1 MKLLDKFKS
10 YKFWV
15 ALTSAIII
23 FLKTLGNE
31 IGLHISEE
39 ILSNIIMSF
48 CAILVVLG
56 FVKDDRDEPPK
67 DKNDS

>member
-1 MKLLDKFKS
+1 MKLSNKFKS

-31 IGLHISEE
+31 IGLHISQEV
-39 ILSNIIMSF
+39 LSDIVMSF

-56 FVKDDRDEPPK
+56 FIKDDRDQPPK
-67 DKNDS
+67 DEDNQ

>member
-1 MKLLDKFKS
+1 MTNKFKS

-23 FLKTLGNE
+23 FLQTLGNE
-31 IGLHISEE
+31 IGLHISQEV
-39 ILSNIIMSF
+39 LSNIIMSF

-56 FVKDDRDEPPK
+56 FVKDDRDDPPQDK
-67 DKNDS
+67 D

>member
-1 MKLLDKFKS
+1 MKFFNKFKS

-31 IGLHISEE
+31 IGLHISQEV
-39 ILSNIIMSF
+39 LSNIVMSF

-56 FVKDDRDEPPK
+56 FVKDDRDGPK
-67 DKNDS
+67 DQDN